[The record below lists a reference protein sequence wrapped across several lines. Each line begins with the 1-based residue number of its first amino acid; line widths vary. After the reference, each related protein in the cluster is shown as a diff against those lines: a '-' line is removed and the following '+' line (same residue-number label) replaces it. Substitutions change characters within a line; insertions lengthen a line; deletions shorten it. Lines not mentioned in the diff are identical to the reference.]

1 MILDFR
7 ITSFG
12 DDIYR
17 SKIKINEADQKQSDL
32 VEYNINFNNKTRP
45 KKRMIK
51 KKQLKYS

>member
-17 SKIKINEADQKQSDL
+17 SKIKINEADQEQSDL

-45 KKRMIK
+45 KKKMIK
-51 KKQLKYS
+51 KNN

>member
-17 SKIKINEADQKQSDL
+17 SKITINEADQEQSDL

-45 KKRMIK
+45 KKKDDK